1 MKNNLWGIRNLEA
14 VSDEVKKMVFLENIF
29 RMTVN
34 NFSIIFK
41 KVSC

>member
-14 VSDEVKKMVFLENIF
+14 VSGEVKKIIFLENIF

-34 NFSIIFK
+34 NF
-41 KVSC
+41 